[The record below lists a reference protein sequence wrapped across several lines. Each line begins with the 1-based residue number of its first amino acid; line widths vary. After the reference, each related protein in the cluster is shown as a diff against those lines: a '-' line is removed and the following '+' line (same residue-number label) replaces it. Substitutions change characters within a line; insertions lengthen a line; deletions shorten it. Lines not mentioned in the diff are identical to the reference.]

1 MVRPASRAA
10 AGQLCASPTGS
21 AGRRGLRTVGFP
33 NGDHGIVGRLG
44 DSHRRGIT
52 TGVSGEL
59 IVRPARA
66 DELDQVGALTVAVYV
81 ADGYAGPTGSY
92 ATELADAA
100 RRARDAEVLVAVNPQ
115 DALLGTVTICMP
127 GSRLGQL
134 SRAGEL
140 EFRML
145 AVAHRARRR
154 GVGELL
160 VRAVLARAGE
170 VGARRVVLSSAAEMR
185 AAHRLYARL
194 GFTRL
199 PHLDWCPMPGVTLL
213 AFGRATTTSGW

>member
-1 MVRPASRAA
+1 MVRPAH
-10 AGQLCASPTGS
+10 P
-21 AGRRGLRTVGFP
+21 
-33 NGDHGIVGRLG
+33 
-44 DSHRRGIT
+44 
-52 TGVSGEL
+52 
-59 IVRPARA
+59 
-66 DELDQVGALTVAVYV
+66 DELDNVGQLTVAAFVG
-81 ADGYAGPTGSY
+81 DGYANPTGSY
-92 ATELADAA
+92 VAELADAA
-100 RRARDAEVLVAVNPQ
+100 RRARDAELLVAV
-115 DALLGTVTICMP
+115 DAENTLLGTVTICMP

-134 SRAGEL
+134 SRTGEL

-185 AAHRLYARL
+185 GAHRLYARL

-213 AFGRATTTSGW
+213 AFGRATETSGQ